1 MGACHSKGSA
11 TYSTKGKNTEKN
23 MVDNENGWDYRGI
36 AQRVDKMETTL
47 KKTKSFNTIAS
58 IYRQASNTE
67 KLITD
72 EIERLHN
79 NTADVPGNEKALLTQ
94 RRRVREILRNIKNKG

>member
-1 MGACHSKGSA
+1 MGCRSGAGGGG
-11 TYSTKGKNTEKN
+11 TIGKNTKKN

-36 AQRVDKMETTL
+36 AQRVDEMETTL

-58 IYRQASNTE
+58 IYRQANNTE

-79 NTADVPGNEKALLTQ
+79 NTADVPGSEKALLTQ
-94 RRRVREILRNIKNKG
+94 RRRVREILRSIKNKG